1 MRQEEGRLA
10 MIIVNLSKNM
20 WAEWLPVPSIAWSA
34 TSSLRTPL
42 IRQLSE
48 VCAN

>member
-10 MIIVNLSKNM
+10 MIIVNLSKNI
-20 WAEWLPVPSIAWSA
+20 WAEGLPVPSIAWSA
-34 TSSLRTPL
+34 TSSLRAPL
-42 IRQLSE
+42 IRQLEE